1 MLNCNNFVLIQQ
13 WDNVYGRAVVR
24 VYSHVSIVLLHG
36 SGLLKAAVFRFVIS
50 FSVHCPEP
58 LLKLYYRFP
67 IHLPMGNEASHSSL
81 RLDSIAETSGQSR
94 PCLFIGVLSVLSN
107 FPEDLQCWC
116 IEGQAQVLDLLKIT
130 SPLVHFCVS
139 QSTSGGY
146 GATSYPGKAWPA
158 VQANSAS

>member
-13 WDNVYGRAVVR
+13 WDSVYGRAVVR
-24 VYSHVSIVLLHG
+24 VYSRVSIVLLHG
-36 SGLLKAAVFRFVIS
+36 SGLLKAAVFRFVVS
-50 FSVHCPEP
+50 FSVHSPEP
-58 LLKLYYRFP
+58 LLKLYNCFP
-67 IHLPMGNEASHSSL
+67 IHLLMGNEASHSSL

-94 PCLFIGVLSVLSN
+94 PCLFIGILSN
-107 FPEDLQCWC
+107 FPKDLQCWC
-116 IEGQAQVLDLLKIT
+116 IEVQAQMLDLLKIT
-130 SPLVHFCVS
+130 SPPVHFCVS